1 MDLLNQL
8 EKGIEELIRQNTLLK
23 QEKQRLLQEKTAW
36 SQERSQLVSEID
48 RMLKRIESLQSE
60 EF

>member
-1 MDLLNQL
+1 MDLLDQL
-8 EKGIEELIRQNTLLK
+8 ENGIEGLIRQNTLLK
-23 QEKQRLLQEKTAW
+23 QEKERLLQEKAAW
-36 SQERSQLVSEID
+36 SHERSQLVSEID